1 MESPK
6 QPSLEAA
13 SANNP
18 SDFDTEFTAALEDV
32 DTTLEQIRARY
43 QEIKI
48 AQAEKATL
56 EKTLAELQTDLAQK
70 EQLEQAVAELQ
81 TELEQVQEQIHTLAI
96 TLESQLW
103 KWQDLKE
110 PFWQFIRYFGLG
122 FAAATLLHKLT
133 G

>member
-1 MESPK
+1 MESPE
-6 QPSLEAA
+6 QPSLKAA
-13 SANNP
+13 SAANP
-18 SDFDTEFTAALEDV
+18 SDFDTEFTAALEDA
-32 DTTLEQIRARY
+32 DTTLAQIRARY
-43 QEIKI
+43 QEIKT

-56 EKTLAELQTDLAQK
+56 ERTLAELKNDLAQK
-70 EQLEQAVAELQ
+70 EQLEQNIAELQ

-103 KWQDLKE
+103 KWQE

-133 G
+133 S